1 MIPMP
6 TVSVIIPVDNAQRF
20 LADAIQSVLGQ
31 SFPDFELII
40 VNDGVT
46 DARLRERERFRDWRI
61 RIIHHGAHLGRAAAR
76 NTGIN
81 HARGDFIA
89 FLDADDVWK
98 NDKLMRHIQHFA
110 VDPEIGLSFS
120 RSSFMNVQG
129 EPIHG
134 YQMPKL
140 FDIDAAHLLCRNPV
154 GNGSAPVLRR
164 ETLQDVR
171 FLGERGGESVYCY
184 FDEDFRQSEDI
195 ECWLRIAATTS
206 WQIEGIPEPLT
217 VCRINEGGVSGK
229 LHRQFASWEKMMEKA
244 VQFAPELVQRHGRR
258 ARAHQLRYL
267 ARQAIRFNDGLA
279 AARFL
284 NRAVAADPSILR
296 EETAPTLCTAIA
308 AYSQCCLPRP
318 LYAFCE
324 RIGLNLIGKLQ
335 RHRIARDGVHPSLL

>member
-6 TVSVIIPVDNAQRF
+6 SVSVIMPVYNVEEF
-20 LADAIQSVLGQ
+20 VADAIQSVLGQ
-31 SFPDFELII
+31 SFGDFELII
-40 VNDGVT
+40 VNDCAT
-46 DARLRERERFRDWRI
+46 DASLQVCERFRDWRI
-61 RIIHHGAHLGRAAAR
+61 RIVNHDINRGLAAAR

-89 FLDADDVWK
+89 FLDSDDIWK
-98 NDKLMRHIQHFA
+98 KDKLMRHIQHFA

-120 RSSFMNVQG
+120 RSSFMNGKG
-129 EPIHG
+129 EPIRC

-164 ETLQDVR
+164 QTLHDIR

-195 ECWLRIAATTS
+195 ECWLRIAATTN

-217 VCRINEGGVSGK
+217 VYRLNEGGLSAK
-229 LHRQFASWEKMMEKA
+229 LERQLASWEKMIEKA
-244 VQFAPELVQRHGRR
+244 GHFAPELVQRHGRR
-258 ARAHQLRYL
+258 ARAYQLRYL
-267 ARQAIRFNDGLA
+267 ARQAIRLNDGVA
-279 AARFL
+279 AARLL
-284 NRAVAADPSILR
+284 NRAVAADPTILR
-296 EETAPTLCTAIA
+296 EETARTLCTAIA
-308 AYSQCCLPRP
+308 AYLQRGLPRP
-318 LYAFCE
+318 LYALCE
-324 RIGLNLIGKLQ
+324 RIGQNLIGMLQ